1 MPSCEWGSRFHG
13 QARRSTGA
21 MTTERKK
28 HWDGVYSSK
37 ASTEVSWY
45 EDVPDQSLRL
55 IKAAGTALDDAI
67 IDIGGGASTLV
78 DHLLDAGYG
87 DLSVL
92 DLTEKALDHSRQR
105 LGERAA
111 FVNWIVSDVVRFKPQ
126 RLYRLWHDR
135 AVLHFLTD
143 AADRERYVD
152 VLRGALAPGGHAV
165 IATFGPAGPLK
176 CSGLE
181 IRRYDVKMMEEL
193 LGAEFELQSHELAD
207 HRTPTGATQQFLYSC
222 WTRRG

>member
-1 MPSCEWGSRFHG
+1 LT
-13 QARRSTGA
+13 ADRR
-21 MTTERKK
+21 K
-28 HWDGVYSSK
+28 HWDGVYRRK

-45 EDVPDQSLRL
+45 QEVPDRSLDL
-55 IKAAGTALDDAI
+55 IGAAGLLLNDPI

-87 DLSVL
+87 DLTVL
-92 DLTEKALDHSRQR
+92 DLTETALDHSRKR
-105 LGERAA
+105 LGERDDS
-111 FVNWIVSDVVRFKPQ
+111 VSWIVSDVVHFEPQ

-135 AVLHFLTD
+135 AALHFLTD
-143 AADRERYVD
+143 ATDRERYVD
-152 VLRGALAPGGHAV
+152 VLRRALAPGGYAV

-181 IRRYDVKMMEEL
+181 IRRYTVRMLEEL
-193 LGAEFELQSHELAD
+193 LGAEFELQSHELAN
-207 HRTPTGATQQFLYSC
+207 HRTPMGATQQFLYSC

>member
-1 MPSCEWGSRFHG
+1 MTAE
-13 QARRSTGA
+13 RR
-21 MTTERKK
+21 K
-28 HWDGVYSSK
+28 HWDGVYRSK

-45 EDVPDQSLRL
+45 QDVPDRSLEL
-55 IKAAGTALDDAI
+55 IKAAEHPLNDAI

-87 DLSVL
+87 DLTVL
-92 DLTEKALDHSRQR
+92 DLAETALDHSRER
-105 LGERAA
+105 LGERADS
-111 FVNWIVSDVVRFKPQ
+111 VNWIVSDVVHFEPQ

-143 AADRERYVD
+143 AKDRERYVD
-152 VLRGALAPGGHAV
+152 VLRRALVPGGHAV

-181 IRRYDVKMMEEL
+181 IRRYTVGMLEEL
-193 LGAEFELQSHELAD
+193 LGAEFEQRSHELAN
-207 HRTPTGATQQFLYSC
+207 HRTPMGATQQFLYSC